1 MREPMRPKLLCRKVD
16 NRDYFRGL
24 RKRQEQK
31 PKSRIRRGGVRW

>member
-16 NRDYFRGL
+16 NRDYDRMN
-24 RKRQEQK
+24 RKPQQK